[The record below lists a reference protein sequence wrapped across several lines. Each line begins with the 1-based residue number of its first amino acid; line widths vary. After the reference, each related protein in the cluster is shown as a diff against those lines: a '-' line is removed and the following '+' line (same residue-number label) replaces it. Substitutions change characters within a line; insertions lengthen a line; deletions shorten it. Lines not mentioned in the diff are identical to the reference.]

1 MTKFTRI
8 GIIGA
13 GSMGGNM
20 SLLFAEDDLQVS
32 LYDEKSKSVDLV
44 VEMANENK
52 KTRDKVT
59 GYKRL

>member
-20 SLLFAEDDLQVS
+20 SLLFAEHDLQVS
-32 LYDEKSKSVDLV
+32 LYDVQVQKCSSCC
-44 VEMANENK
+44 
-52 KTRDKVT
+52 
-59 GYKRL
+59 